1 MACVPAGNKEDEFRM
16 PYLSHQQLP
25 AGILPMVPEVA
36 QAVGVSQGHH
46 TKDFARAAPNPAKA
60 TVTAMIARELLYGGT
75 SPTAETILKS
85 NISSGHVPHG
95 PRTRPSEQLYYLSR
109 AQGFQVTVGFRVV
122 TFVPQMTLTVWSGQ
136 VLSAELPVECV
147 QDPACV
153 LLSAPQ
159 KLEKVFVIVHE
170 FECTVWFCARRSRMR
185 RWLIM

>member
-1 MACVPAGNKEDEFRM
+1 M

-46 TKDFARAAPNPAKA
+46 TKDFTRVVPNPAKA

-109 AQGFQVTVGFRVV
+109 AQGFQVTACFCVV
-122 TFVPQMTLTVWSGQ
+122 IPGPQMMTFTLSFSRGSSCRV
-136 VLSAELPVECV
+136 
-147 QDPACV
+147 ACV
-153 LLSAPQ
+153 ACTRPWILSSE
-159 KLEKVFVIVHE
+159 L
-170 FECTVWFCARRSRMR
+170 
-185 RWLIM
+185 

>member
-1 MACVPAGNKEDEFRM
+1 MSPAGNKDEEFRM

-46 TKDFARAAPNPAKA
+46 TKDFTRAAPNPAKA

-109 AQGFQVTVGFRVV
+109 AQGFQVTVWSSLGLTFFLHRIACVV
-122 TFVPQMTLTVWSGQ
+122 CARPW
-136 VLSAELPVECV
+136 VLS
-147 QDPACV
+147 
-153 LLSAPQ
+153 SALQ
-159 KLEKVFVIVHE
+159 KPEK
-170 FECTVWFCARRSRMR
+170 AR
-185 RWLIM
+185 LYALFKI

>member
-1 MACVPAGNKEDEFRM
+1 MSVIGNKEDEFRM
-16 PYLSHQQLP
+16 PFLSHQQLP

-46 TKDFARAAPNPAKA
+46 TKDFTRAAPNPAKA

-109 AQGFQVTVGFRVV
+109 AQGFQVTVF
-122 TFVPQMTLTVWSGQ
+122 FVCFVCSIFKS
-136 VLSAELPVECV
+136 VSFCIRS
-147 QDPACV
+147 
-153 LLSAPQ
+153 LL
-159 KLEKVFVIVHE
+159 
-170 FECTVWFCARRSRMR
+170 
-185 RWLIM
+185 

>member
-1 MACVPAGNKEDEFRM
+1 M

-46 TKDFARAAPNPAKA
+46 TKDFTRVAPNPAKA

-109 AQGFQVTVGFRVV
+109 AQGFQVTVCFPVSHPWASDDDLHSVLQDRFFMHRV
-122 TFVPQMTLTVWSGQ
+122 
-136 VLSAELPVECV
+136 ACV
-147 QDPACV
+147 QDLGFCPHNYRN
-153 LLSAPQ
+153 Q
-159 KLEKVFVIVHE
+159 KRRDYMHCLQ
-170 FECTVWFCARRSRMR
+170 FECTVQGEREGSKTK
-185 RWLIM
+185 LTI